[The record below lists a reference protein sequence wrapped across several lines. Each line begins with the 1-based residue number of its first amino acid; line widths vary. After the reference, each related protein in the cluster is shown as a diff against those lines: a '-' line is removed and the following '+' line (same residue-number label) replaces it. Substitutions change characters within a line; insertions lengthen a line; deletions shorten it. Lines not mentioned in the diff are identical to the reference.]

1 MQGTQNALSGAQ
13 LLKSKTSEKIK
24 APMRRRTQLGF
35 GVGGEIEVTR
45 VDVCRGSKH
54 GGGGEALVWKEA
66 PVSKPSLYSI
76 LRAVAGFAS
85 GRS

>member
-35 GVGGEIEVTR
+35 GVGGKIEVTG

-54 GGGGEALVWKEA
+54 GGGSRLE
-66 PVSKPSLYSI
+66 
-76 LRAVAGFAS
+76 S
-85 GRS
+85 GSHEQAKFVLDP